1 MTDTSKSNN
10 NDVVKPSSEFNAEQY
25 AAYIRSAS
33 ANRVST
39 IATLYKTTAN
49 YEMFREHA
57 ELLALRF
64 STSAGVDTAT
74 LGLVAMIGKLPI
86 SAYVGLEAKA
96 NLNVQIK
103 PSLNLS
109 DEFAKL
115 LMPFLNALST
125 VCKYCTVN

>member
-1 MTDTSKSNN
+1 MSNTSKSNN
-10 NDVVKPSSEFNAEQY
+10 NAVVKISSEFKAEQY

-39 IATLYKTTAN
+39 FATLYKTTAD

-57 ELLALRF
+57 ELVALTF
-64 STSAGVDTAT
+64 STSTGVDTAT
-74 LGLVAMIGKLPI
+74 LGLVAMVAKLPE
-86 SAYVGLEAKA
+86 SAYVGLETKA

-103 PSLNLS
+103 PTLNLS

-115 LMPFLNALST
+115 IMQFLNALST
-125 VCKYCTVN
+125 VCKYCTVS